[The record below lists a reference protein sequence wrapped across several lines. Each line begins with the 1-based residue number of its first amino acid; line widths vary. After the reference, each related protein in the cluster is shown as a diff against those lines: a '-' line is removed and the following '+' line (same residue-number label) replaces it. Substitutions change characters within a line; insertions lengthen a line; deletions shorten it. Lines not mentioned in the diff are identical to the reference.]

1 VREGEGRLCE
11 ERGAGHFGTLRGGE
25 RWKISGSRGEA
36 HAVGGRV
43 SWLMRL
49 EAEVSGELVKA
60 RVSRK
65 NSPKCFRST
74 RCHEIIF
81 GNVKVVFRLSTV
93 KISPECDEK
102 TLPPFRKE
110 MVLLGP
116 SKLTR
121 WSPEEFAGRSVQRKS
136 RNRGSR

>member
-1 VREGEGRLCE
+1 MREGEGRLCE

-65 NSPKCFRST
+65 
-74 RCHEIIF
+74 
-81 GNVKVVFRLSTV
+81 
-93 KISPECDEK
+93 
-102 TLPPFRKE
+102 
-110 MVLLGP
+110 
-116 SKLTR
+116 KLT
-121 WSPEEFAGRSVQRKS
+121 EMLSVYSLS
-136 RNRGSR
+136 RDYLR